1 MGIPAALSPSVG
13 FSFLSSARRVSPL
26 PHARPAG
33 DLPLPRSLPRTP
45 RPSPSPNPRRVLFTR
60 RSPLSPG
67 LRPRGR
73 RSPNLGHRGPLCAH
87 PRAPRSPTRPS
98 DRTQPCSLPR
108 LVSPSPQL
116 QPARRSPA
124 LPRSWPLGPGSD
136 TTESWSRSGLNASLS
151 SGGSML
157 SIAWLRVPR
166 SRASVPSS
174 PPPPRPA
181 RLPLGKSLQPAVRRQ
196 VRAALPR
203 SAPRARLLPSRPSRG
218 SGPSSRTAG
227 ALAHRRL
234 AQATVA
240 TAAAAAGA
248 GAGGAG
254 ARRARQ
260 PWGSRSARI
269 GDARLWGLSRLTVSR
284 GVGAGAGAG
293 APAAAEPGRLGAGA
307 TCLPRSAGGAGRA
320 RPLAP
325 SCTHPG
331 DLSASLGVRAPHSHH
346 PPRPP
351 PAAPLPSPPGP
362 LPQPLLPGGRV
373 WGTKEPASA
382 LSGRTFPAA
391 RRTRPLR
398 FELGP
403 ERRAPS
409 RAEAPDPSPRASSEL
424 GGLGEWKP
432 SGLRSRTGL
441 RRNTQSCRILSYP
454 LFLLRPSAPCP
465 SLYCRDNSLK
475 AAQSCQRF
483 GFP

>member
-45 RPSPSPNPRRVLFTR
+45 RPSPSPNPRRDLFTR

-174 PPPPRPA
+174 LPPPRPA
-181 RLPLGKSLQPAVRRQ
+181 RLPLGQVPPARGPPAGPRRSPQVRPSRPLTPFSPFPGLGPQQPHRGRPSSPSLGAGNSSNGSSGSRSRGRRRGGAAREAAMGLAVRSDRR
-196 VRAALPR
+196 RAALGPLAAHSVPR
-203 SAPRARLLPSRPSRG
+203 GRRRGRGRG
-218 SGPSSRTAG
+218 SGR
-227 ALAHRRL
+227 
-234 AQATVA
+234 
-240 TAAAAAGA
+240 
-248 GAGGAG
+248 
-254 ARRARQ
+254 
-260 PWGSRSARI
+260 
-269 GDARLWGLSRLTVSR
+269 
-284 GVGAGAGAG
+284 
-293 APAAAEPGRLGAGA
+293 
-307 TCLPRSAGGAGRA
+307 GRA
-320 RPLAP
+320 RAAGGWG
-325 SCTHPG
+325 HM
-331 DLSASLGVRAPHSHH
+331 
-346 PPRPP
+346 
-351 PAAPLPSPPGP
+351 PA
-362 LPQPLLPGGRV
+362 
-373 WGTKEPASA
+373 
-382 LSGRTFPAA
+382 
-391 RRTRPLR
+391 
-398 FELGP
+398 
-403 ERRAPS
+403 
-409 RAEAPDPSPRASSEL
+409 
-424 GGLGEWKP
+424 
-432 SGLRSRTGL
+432 
-441 RRNTQSCRILSYP
+441 
-454 LFLLRPSAPCP
+454 
-465 SLYCRDNSLK
+465 
-475 AAQSCQRF
+475 
-483 GFP
+483 